1 MNSLAKPR
9 VGGKSSAGAPF
20 SQGTRMPRTEFIAT
34 GFHVPERVV
43 TNDDLSAIM
52 DTSDEWLADRA
63 GITARHWVAD
73 GEPGAGLARRATL
86 QALAK
91 AGMKASDLDCIV
103 YCTCPPDHFEPGN
116 GVFLQRELGLSDIP
130 AIDVRNQCSGFV
142 YGLSVADAWIR
153 AGQYRR
159 VLLVG
164 AEVHSRGLDRTTRGR
179 DTAVLFGDGAG
190 VAILGPTDDP
200 RRGVLSTHLY
210 ADGRHAEKLWV
221 DAPGLAHDPFIS
233 EQLIREGKH
242 HAVMEGREVFKYASI
257 LMPQSVAAALEA
269 NHVTPGDVKLLVPHQ
284 ANLRII
290 EMVQKAVGLRDDQVY
305 TNIDRY
311 GNTTAASIPI
321 ALDEALCEGRLA
333 RGDLLLLTAFGSGFT
348 WASAAVRW

>member
-1 MNSLAKPR
+1 
-9 VGGKSSAGAPF
+9 
-20 SQGTRMPRTEFIAT
+20 MPRTEFIAT

-52 DTSDEWLADRA
+52 DTSDEWITQRS
-63 GITARHWVAD
+63 GIKTRHWVSD
-73 GEPGAGLARRATL
+73 GETGVTLARQASR

-103 YCTCPPDHFEPGN
+103 YCTCTPDHFEPGN
-116 GVFLQRELGLSDIP
+116 GVFLQRELGISDIP

-221 DAPGLAHDPFIS
+221 DGPGLAHDPYVS
-233 EQLIREGKH
+233 EEMLAQGKH
-242 HAVMEGREVFKYASI
+242 RAVMEGKEVFKFASV
-257 LMPQSVAAALEA
+257 LMPQSVATALAA
-269 NHVTPGDVKLLVPHQ
+269 NGVTPADVKLLVPHQ
-284 ANLRII
+284 ANLRIL
-290 EMVQKAVGLRDDQVY
+290 EMVQKATGLRDDQVY
-305 TNIDRY
+305 VNIQKY

-321 ALDEALCEGRLA
+321 ALHEALCEGRLK
-333 RGDLLLLTAFGSGFT
+333 RGDLLILTAFGSGFT
-348 WASAAVRW
+348 WASAAIRW